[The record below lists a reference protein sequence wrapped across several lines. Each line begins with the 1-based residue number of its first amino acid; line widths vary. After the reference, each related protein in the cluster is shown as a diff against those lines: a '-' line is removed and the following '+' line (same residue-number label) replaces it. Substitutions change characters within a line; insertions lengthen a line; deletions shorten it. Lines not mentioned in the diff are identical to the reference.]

1 MTASRQP
8 YGFSRTVKLPFEQ
21 AIEKTKEALKAQ
33 GFGVLSEI
41 FIHKALKEKINVD
54 YPKYV
59 ILGACNPQ
67 LAYQGLQ
74 AEPQLGLLLPCNV
87 TVRENKDGSEV
98 SMVDAHKMLSIV
110 GNDALRPVADDANQR
125 LKKALDSL

>member
-8 YGFSRTVKLPFEQ
+8 YGFSRTLKLPFEQ

-67 LAYQGLQ
+67 LAYQ
-74 AEPQLGLLLPCNV
+74 
-87 TVRENKDGSEV
+87 
-98 SMVDAHKMLSIV
+98 
-110 GNDALRPVADDANQR
+110 
-125 LKKALDSL
+125 